1 VKGKGEALM
10 ERLNIICNKKYFPII
25 GFLIGVTS
33 FIIVYGVR
41 ILNPCFVDWLFG
53 HGDLSQ
59 HYFGWEFYRRSGWHF
74 PIGMTDNLAYPIQT
88 SIIFTDSI
96 PIFAVF
102 FKVWNGV
109 LPEYFQYFGLWG
121 LICFGLQGYFSIKIF
136 RDLKLNLISTLA
148 GTVVLIFSPI
158 VIYRMFM
165 HTSLSAQWLILV
177 SIDMLIQHKKNYKK
191 LKKSIIQWGILG
203 FLVSGIHFYFFPMCF
218 LFVTAYV
225 IQSIIEQKK
234 IQYFMPMA
242 AYILGT
248 LFNFW
253 VLGGFT
259 SSAATNAFGLGNFS
273 FNLNSFFN
281 PRGYSNLLPEL
292 GECFSG
298 MQQEGFAYLGVGI
311 ICLLIICILQCT
323 AFGIFKQRK
332 LRIHYSSIIL
342 FGIGVISIIWALSP
356 IITFGDRKLFELPLP
371 QKVTDLWAVF
381 RSTGRLV
388 WPAYY
393 LITIYCVKFVAELKN
408 SSGTILVILCV
419 CLQIFD
425 IHGILNAKH
434 QKFSKNVVYVNNDEN
449 FWQSLTTYRDFNY
462 LNISFQEE
470 RIDYYMTL
478 AAIALKHDLSM
489 NVFYFAREIDGM
501 KENMT
506 QLEREDAKS
515 DGIYVFLPEQID
527 LMEDHKHEL
536 KYYKVSD
543 FVVGVTWLDDTG
555 KVNDFDY

>member
-1 VKGKGEALM
+1 M
-10 ERLNIICNKKYFPII
+10 EKFIIIRSKKYVPII
-25 GFLIGVTS
+25 GFLLGVIS
-33 FIIVYGVR
+33 FVMVYGVR

-53 HGDLSQ
+53 RGDLSQ
-59 HYFGWEFYRRSGWHF
+59 HYLGWEFYRRADWHF

-102 FKVWNGV
+102 FKLWNSV

-121 LICFGLQGYFSIKIF
+121 LICFGLQGYFSSKIF

-218 LFVTAYV
+218 LFVIAYV

-298 MQQEGFAYLGVGI
+298 MQQEGFAYLGMGV
-311 ICLLIICILQCT
+311 ICLLIICIVWIV
-323 AFGIFKQRK
+323 FGIFKRK
-332 LRIHYSSIIL
+332 RVQICYSNIIL
-342 FGIGVISIIWALSP
+342 FGISVISIVWALSP
-356 IITFGDRKLFELPLP
+356 VVTFGDRELFELPLP
-371 QKVTDLWAVF
+371 QKVADLWAVF

-393 LITIYCVKFVAELKN
+393 LIIIYCIKFVAKLRN
-408 SSGTILVILCV
+408 PMGIMLIAICM
-419 CLQIFD
+419 CIQIFD
-425 IHGILNAKH
+425 IHDILKTKH
-434 QKFSKNVVYVNNDEN
+434 QRFTKNVVYVNNDEN
-449 FWQSLTTYRDFNY
+449 FWESLTAYRNFNH
-462 LNISFQEE
+462 LNISYSEE
-470 RIDYYMTL
+470 RIDYYMSL
-478 AAIALKHDLSM
+478 AAIALKYDLTM
-489 NVFYFAREIDGM
+489 NGFYFARQIDGTRD
-501 KENMT
+501 NT
-506 QLEREDAKS
+506 TVLERENAKS
-515 DGIYVFLPEQID
+515 DSIYVFLPEQVD
-527 LMEDHKHEL
+527 LMKEHMHEL
-536 KYYKVSD
+536 KYYNVSD
-543 FVVGVTWLDDTG
+543 FVVGVTWLDNDG

>member
-1 VKGKGEALM
+1 M
-10 ERLNIICNKKYFPII
+10 IRNRKYFPII
-25 GFLIGVTS
+25 GFLLGVIS
-33 FIIVYGVR
+33 FVMVYGVR

-59 HYFGWEFYRRSGWHF
+59 HYLGWEFYRRAGWYF

-102 FKVWNGV
+102 FKIWNRI

-136 RDLKLNLISTLA
+136 NNLKLSWISTLA

-158 VIYRMFM
+158 IIHRMFM
-165 HTSLSAQWLILV
+165 HSSLSAQWLILA
-177 SIDMLIQHKKNYKK
+177 SIDMLIQHKKNYKN
-191 LKKSIIQWGILG
+191 LKKSIVQWGILG

-218 LFVTAYV
+218 LFAAAYV

-234 IQYFMPMA
+234 IKYFTPMA
-242 AYILGT
+242 AYILGI

-253 VLGGFT
+253 LLGGFT

-281 PRGYSNLLPEL
+281 PRGYSNILPEL

-298 MQQEGFAYLGVGI
+298 MQQEGFAYLGAGV
-311 ICLLIICILQCT
+311 ICLLVICI
-323 AFGIFKQRK
+323 IMWIVS
-332 LRIHYSSIIL
+332 RIIRRERFRIYYSNIVL
-342 FGIGVISIIWALSP
+342 FGIGVVSIIWALSP
-356 IITFGDRKLFELPLP
+356 IVTFGDRMLFELPLP
-371 QKVTDLWAVF
+371 QKIVDLWAVF

-393 LITIYCVKFVAELKN
+393 LIIIYCIKFVAKLRN
-408 SSGTILVILCV
+408 PIGMILIVICT
-419 CLQIFD
+419 CIQIFD
-425 IHGILNAKH
+425 IHGILNTKH
-434 QKFSKNVVYVNNDEN
+434 QRFSKNVIYVNNDEN
-449 FWQSLTTYRDFNY
+449 FWKSLTAYRNFNH
-462 LNISFQEE
+462 LNISYPEE
-470 RIDYYMTL
+470 RIDYYISL
-478 AAIALKHDLSM
+478 AAIALKYDLTM
-489 NVFYFAREIDGM
+489 NGFYFARQIDGARD
-501 KENMT
+501 NT
-506 QLEREDAKS
+506 TVLEREDAKS
-515 DGIYVFLPEQID
+515 DSIYVFLPEQVN
-527 LMEDHKHEL
+527 LMEEHMHEL
-536 KYYKVSD
+536 KYYNVSD
-543 FVVGVTWLDDTG
+543 FVVGVTWLDDAG